1 MFCVIWEFLEYF
13 KFVKESRARTKS
25 HPAVGA
31 WVWPPVG
38 KEPETPP
45 AESALRIAP
54 VCEEPPAARA
64 RGPRDQDKT
73 RRGEPG
79 FGVL

>member
-13 KFVKESRARTKS
+13 KFVKESRASPKS
-25 HPAVGA
+25 YPAVGA
-31 WVWPPVG
+31 WAWPPVD

-54 VCEEPPAARA
+54 VCKEPPAARA
-64 RGPRDQDKT
+64 RGPRDQDKNPE
-73 RRGEPG
+73 R
-79 FGVL
+79 